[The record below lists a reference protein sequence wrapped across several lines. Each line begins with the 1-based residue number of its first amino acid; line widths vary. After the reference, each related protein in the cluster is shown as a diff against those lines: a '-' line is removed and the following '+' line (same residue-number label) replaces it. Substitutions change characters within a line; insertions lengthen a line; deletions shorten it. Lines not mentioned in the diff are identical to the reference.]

1 MYIHGSE
8 YSPEKRVFA
17 CWSRED
23 SHGQVWDAQIGQR
36 VFKFQT
42 FSVAEI
48 PLALIEDT
56 QTFIQDVDVLCH
68 TVYDQITLHNKLGLK
83 THLISR
89 SLTPAEPWA
98 MRDSKNAVLNMS
110 SVDYYLVSIFSHH
123 YLLID

>member
-1 MYIHGSE
+1 MPPSLVIHEITTLPSFIFDDHMYIHGSE

-56 QTFIQDVDVLCH
+56 QTFIQDVDVLFLPLWLEN
-68 TVYDQITLHNKLGLK
+68 TGY
-83 THLISR
+83 SR
-89 SLTPAEPWA
+89 SH
-98 MRDSKNAVLNMS
+98 R
-110 SVDYYLVSIFSHH
+110 
-123 YLLID
+123 